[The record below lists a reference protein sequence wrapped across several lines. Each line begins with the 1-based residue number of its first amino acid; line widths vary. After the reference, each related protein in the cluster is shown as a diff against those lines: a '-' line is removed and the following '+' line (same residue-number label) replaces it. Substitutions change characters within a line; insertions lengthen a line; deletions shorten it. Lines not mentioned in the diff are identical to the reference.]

1 MDIADLINENLIELG
16 HKSSSKEEVLREVA
30 EIVYQSGRVQ
40 DRESYFYG
48 LLEREKSATT
58 GFGGAIAIPHAKIE
72 EVIKPTIAVIK
83 LDNPVDWD
91 AMDNNPVRLI
101 IALAVPVQEEGNLH
115 LKLLAA
121 LSEQLMEE
129 DFKEALLT
137 ANTKLDIYNTIKNIF

>member
-1 MDIADLINENLIELG
+1 MDIADLINENLIELE
-16 HKSSSKEEVLREVA
+16 HKASSKEEVLREVA
-30 EIVYQSGRVQ
+30 NVVYQAGRVK

-58 GFGGAIAIPHAKIE
+58 GFGGEIAIPHAKID
-72 EVIKPTIAVIK
+72 EVIKPTITVIK
-83 LDNPVDWD
+83 LDSPVDWD

-101 IALAVPVQEEGNLH
+101 IALAVPTHEEGNLH

-137 ANTKLDIYNTIKNIF
+137 ANTKLEIYNTIKSVF